1 MRWLLL
7 TILASCLMV
16 GCRTVKYM
24 PVEHTHT
31 DTLLITKQQRD
42 SIWLHDSIHVK
53 EKGDTI
59 LIEKWHTK
67 YIEKMV
73 HDTIYRSRVD
83 SISVPVKVTEYVERE
98 LTWWEETKMK
108 MGVCMMLMMGLL
120 VLYLIIKRL

>member
-1 MRWLLL
+1 MRWIMAI
-7 TILASCLMV
+7 ILASFLMV
-16 GCRTVKYM
+16 GCRTVRYV
-24 PVEHTHT
+24 PVEHTRI

-53 EKGDTI
+53 DKGDTL

-83 SISVPVKVTEYVERE
+83 SIPVPVTVTEYVERE
-98 LTWWEETKMK
+98 LTWWQQTKMK

>member
-1 MRWLLL
+1 MRWFVL
-7 TILASCLMV
+7 TLLASCLMV
-16 GCRTVKYM
+16 GCKTHQQVV
-24 PVEHTHT
+24 VETRT

-53 EKGDTI
+53 DKGDTL

-83 SISVPVKVTEYVERE
+83 SIPVPVTVTEYVERE
-98 LTWWEETKMK
+98 LTWWQEAKMK
-108 MGVCMMLMMGLL
+108 MGVCMMLLMGGF
-120 VLYLIIKRL
+120 VLYLIIKKA